1 MNDLNSRAR
10 AVIEAARD
18 ADEPSLADRD
28 RIKRAVLVQVATGVA
43 ASTVAAGTV
52 SAGAGMGLGMSIGMK
67 VGLAVLAVSLVG
79 GGTAGYLHRTRQHS
93 LASVSK
99 YDVGKVSATP
109 ISSALTVERPAVAA
123 PPSVAPT
130 QTEGKARKQDR
141 ARKPAGQGNQV
152 DHFDQVNQVNS
163 GGGRVAQE
171 DQLNAE
177 VAVLKRARE
186 ELRLGRPT
194 QALEALLE
202 YDRRFGKGALGEERQ
217 AIAAIA
223 GCQAHPGP
231 SARAQAQAFMR
242 SSPKSPL
249 LDRVRAA
256 CITPTRA
263 GSL

>member
-1 MNDLNSRAR
+1 L
-10 AVIEAARD
+10 AAL
-18 ADEPSLADRD
+18 P
-28 RIKRAVLVQVATGVA
+28 
-43 ASTVAAGTV
+43 
-52 SAGAGMGLGMSIGMK
+52 
-67 VGLAVLAVSLVG
+67 
-79 GGTAGYLHRTRQHS
+79 
-93 LASVSK
+93 
-99 YDVGKVSATP
+99 
-109 ISSALTVERPAVAA
+109 VESPAVAV
-123 PPSVAPT
+123 PPSIAPT

-141 ARKPAGQGNQV
+141 ARKPAGQGSQV
-152 DHFDQVNQVNS
+152 DQVNQVDLVNQVNN
-163 GGGRVAQE
+163 GGEWVAQE

-177 VAVLKRARE
+177 VDVLKRARE

-194 QALEALLE
+194 EALEALSE

-223 GCQAHPGP
+223 ACQAHPGP

-263 GSL
+263 GSP